1 MKKSVITFLLV
12 SAIIGTLMFPVS
24 AGTKK
29 TNSFTLR
36 SYFAEKIETVY
47 LYSDKIVYYDLNVG
61 TDSVGDKHYSGRLTV
76 NSKIFQSGAG
86 LWGLQW
92 RLSDWGYVSGKV
104 DGTKIWLTDK

>member
-1 MKKSVITFLLV
+1 
-12 SAIIGTLMFPVS
+12 MFQVS

-29 TNSFTLR
+29 TNAFTLR

-47 LYSDKIVYYDLNVG
+47 LYSDKVIYYDLNVG
-61 TDSVGDKHYSGRLTV
+61 TDAVGDKHYSGRLTQ

-86 LWGLQW
+86 LWGWQW
-92 RLSDWGYVSGKV
+92 KLSDWGYVSGKV